1 MLKRLA
7 RIIVEYRIA
16 FSLVAMFLLI
26 VSIYGIQQL
35 KFESDLTKQLPQDLP
50 AVKDY
55 LTLQNE
61 FQSGDSALI
70 IVKVNSIEEGGVYDI
85 RDPEVIRSIHELE
98 ERLRA
103 HEYVTDTISI
113 ADIFIQVLGRLPEN
127 EEEVKFVLN
136 TLPPEAI
143 QGFISSDYRTTL
155 VVATLTAGSGA
166 QAVERIYQDIERDAN
181 EVNFP
186 KNVEVIQTGTIG
198 IAYRIL
204 TMLQSD
210 LNRTMAIAFLFVAA
224 LLVYFYKSVVRAML
238 PLIPLVF
245 GVVMTLGFMGL
256 LGIPIDMVTTVVGAM
271 IVGMGIDY
279 GVHVTNRYYEERK
292 KGMAIEE
299 AAEEA
304 IAETGKALLG
314 AALTTIAG
322 FTALSLSILPSL
334 QRLSGVLIMGL
345 SLAVINAVVITP
357 SLVILHEDIVK
368 KIKGEYEVPEIR
380 AHSGFIANLFHNTG
394 KLIKNHPK
402 TTLTVV
408 FMLTLVFLYGLT
420 QVTTEVRL
428 EKMIPEGIPEIEAMK
443 DVRYEFGGQDE
454 VDLIVSAD
462 DVRDPAIVRDIYRFE
477 QEILADSHYN
487 NVFETNSIAD
497 IVAQEYGYIP
507 EDKERI
513 KDAIKESS
521 APISGDY
528 SMTLI
533 QLKGNFGGT
542 NPENFREIM
551 HYFEEQA
558 KNADFPPGV
567 EIRPAGDLYLNYV
580 LDGLTNRELGRI
592 STYGSIFV
600 VIIVVLLFR
609 RPLVSIAMIL
619 PMFLGAL
626 WTVGYMGLVGIPFS
640 QTLAGVISMIVGLG
654 VDYGMHLTH
663 RFLEELRESNPHP
676 IISALEGVGPGIL
689 VGALTTGGGFL
700 ALLSGELTAIHDFG
714 KTLAIGI
721 FASMF
726 AAFTVTP
733 ALLQVFY
740 GEKIRGEEK

>member
-7 RIIVEYRIA
+7 RVIVRYRVA
-16 FSLVAMFLLI
+16 FSLVALFLL
-26 VSIYGIQQL
+26 VLSVYGVQL
-35 KFESDLTKQLPQDLP
+35 LEFESDLTKQLPQDLP
-50 AVKDY
+50 AVRDY

-70 IVKVNSIEEGGVYDI
+70 IVKVASIEEGGVYDI
-85 RDPEVIRSIHELE
+85 RDPEVIKSIYELE
-98 ERLRA
+98 ERLRE
-103 HEYVTDTISI
+103 HEYVTDTTSI
-113 ADIFIQVLGRLPEN
+113 ADIFIQILGRLPEN
-127 EEEVKFVLN
+127 EEEVRFVLN
-136 TLPPEAI
+136 TLPPEAL
-143 QGFISSDYRTTL
+143 QGLISSDYRTTI
-155 VVATLTAGSGA
+155 VIAALTAGSGS
-166 QAVERIYQDIERDAN
+166 QAVQRVYEDIERDIN
-181 EVNFP
+181 EVRFP

-198 IAYRIL
+198 ITYRIL
-204 TMLQSD
+204 AMLQGD
-210 LNRTMAIAFLFVAA
+210 LNRTMAIAFLFVAF
-224 LLVYFYKSVVRAML
+224 LLIYFYKSVFRAML

-245 GVVMTLGFMGL
+245 GVTMTLGFMGL

-279 GVHVTNRYYEERK
+279 GVHVTNRYFEERK
-292 KGMAIEE
+292 KGRGIEE

-304 IAETGKALLG
+304 VAETGKALLG

-322 FTALSLSILPSL
+322 FFALAFSLLPSL
-334 QRLSGVLIMGL
+334 QRLSFVLIMGL
-345 SLAVINAVVITP
+345 SLAAINAVVITP
-357 SLVILHEDIVK
+357 SLIILYEDIMK
-368 KIKGEYEVPEIR
+368 KITGKHEVPEIR
-380 AHSGFIANLFHNTG
+380 AHSGFIAKSFNTLG
-394 KLIKNHPK
+394 RIIKGHPK
-402 TTLTVV
+402 TTLLIVS
-408 FMLTLVFLYGLT
+408 LITLVFLYGLT

-443 DVRYEFGGQDE
+443 NVRYEFGGQDE
-454 VDLIVSAD
+454 LDLIVKAD
-462 DVRDPAIVRDIYRFE
+462 DVRDPTIVRDIYRFE

-497 IVAQEYGYIP
+497 VVVRKYGYIP
-507 EDKERI
+507 EDKEKI
-513 KDAIKESS
+513 KEAIKEGR
-521 APISGDY
+521 APINEDY

-533 QLKGNFGGT
+533 QLRGNFGGVR
-542 NPENFREIM
+542 PDDFRAIM
-551 HYFEEQA
+551 RYFEEQA

-580 LDGLTNRELGRI
+580 LDGLTNQELGKI
-592 STYGSIFV
+592 STYGSVLVVLV
-600 VIIVVLLFR
+600 VILLFR

-626 WTVGYMGLVGIPFS
+626 WTVGYMGLAGIPFT

-663 RFLEELRESNPHP
+663 RFLEELREGNPYP
-676 IISALEGVGPGIL
+676 LISAVEGVGPGIL
-689 VGALTTGGGFL
+689 VGALTTAGGFL

-714 KTLAIGI
+714 KTLAVGI

-733 ALLQVFY
+733 ALLQLFY
-740 GEKIRGEEK
+740 GKKIRGEEK